1 MPHVFDMF
9 APYISAR
16 VRGMKSGLM
25 PRSELGAL
33 LDKSDLGAMAD
44 VLLTSAYEVEMAEAM
59 STHQGSVAIEDALSR
74 NLVNTF
80 SRLRRLC
87 MGRYSALADIF
98 MTRWDLIA
106 VKSLLRNRHHELDAD
121 TGAGSLLPGP
131 SIPVALMREL
141 ASQDT
146 MDALLRALAAWNP
159 SLRRGL
165 LDKLGD
171 YQENHDLRVLEQALD
186 ERYFVGNVRA
196 LSNAHD
202 GDSHFLK
209 ELLRMEIDRINLR
222 LLFAPRGPEMS
233 PEDVIAL
240 LLPRGTLSEQLS
252 RNIASAPSPERAVAL
267 LENTAYADLTEGIAY
282 YAQSGRFSILER
294 QFETAFLRRLQ
305 RAVQQQPFGLP
316 ILMRYAW
323 LKYNEVINLRMIA
336 QALAVRLPRERVMQ
350 EIFYV

>member
-1 MPHVFDMF
+1 MPQALDMF
-9 APYISAR
+9 APYIGAR
-16 VRGMKSGLM
+16 VRGMKSGLKL
-25 PRSELGAL
+25 RSELDAL
-33 LDKSDLGAMAD
+33 LDKGDLGTMAD
-44 VLLTSAYEVEMAEAM
+44 MLLTSAYEVEMAEAM
-59 STHQGSVAIEDALSR
+59 STYQGAAAIEDALSR

-87 MGRYSALADIF
+87 LGRYSALADIF
-98 MTRWDLIA
+98 FARWDLIA
-106 VKSLLRNRHHELDAD
+106 VKSLLRNRHHGLDAD

-146 MDALLRALAAWNP
+146 MDALLRGLTAWNP
-159 SLRRGL
+159 GLRRGL
-165 LDKLGD
+165 FDKLGD
-171 YQENHDLRVLEQALD
+171 YQENRDLRVLEQALD
-186 ERYFVGNVRA
+186 EQYFMGNVRK

-202 GDSHFLK
+202 RDSQFLV

-222 LLFAPRGPEMS
+222 LVFAPRGPGVS

-240 LLPRGTLSEQLS
+240 LLPRGTLAEQLL

-267 LENTAYADLTEGIAY
+267 LENTAYAEMTEGIAY

-294 QFETAFLRRLQ
+294 QLETVFLARLQ
-305 RAVQQQPFGLP
+305 RAVQQRPFGLP

-323 LKYNEVINLRMIA
+323 LKYNEVINLRVIA
-336 QALAVRLPRERVMQ
+336 HGVAMQLPRERLMQ
-350 EIFYV
+350 EVLYV